1 VTVRVLASFKGHL
14 ARLEEADRQAVT
26 DALNQ
31 LFEFIDRGK
40 RPMGLGFR
48 KLRDRTWE
56 IRAGLKLRVLME
68 LDGHIL
74 TLILVGSHDDI
85 QRALRRR

>member
-1 VTVRVLASFKGHL
+1 
-14 ARLEEADRQAVT
+14 
-26 DALNQ
+26 
-31 LFEFIDRGK
+31 
-40 RPMGLGFR
+40 MGLGFR